1 MLSVWVL
8 VRRWCQTCT
17 CIFQFQDRTVDWNIE
32 VKQLGAGNP
41 RTLIKLFQKLSDSIF
56 WILSLSCLWY
66 NDLDMSVPRKIRIN
80 VDAAPR
86 SDGSSIVYSL
96 KDVAMAWHV
105 AQLYLCR
112 TCPESPVSRLP
123 HAKYYRIKTS
133 SFWFGLEP
141 PTRRSRSKSAHKTI
155 PYNNRSV
162 RNFVQIGRD
171 LAARGL
177 NTCFGVKQC
186 TRQ

>member
-41 RTLIKLFQKLSDSIF
+41 RTLIKLFQKFSDSIF

-86 SDGSSIVYSL
+86 SDGSSIVYGL
-96 KDVAMAWHV
+96 KVLRETSRWHGTLHNCISVERVRNPPSHVCRMPSITELKHRLSGLAW
-105 AQLYLCR
+105 
-112 TCPESPVSRLP
+112 SRP
-123 HAKYYRIKTS
+123 RADR
-133 SFWFGLEP
+133 GLSR
-141 PTRRSRSKSAHKTI
+141 PTRLFRTTIGLCGILSRSVEIWQHE
-155 PYNNRSV
+155 
-162 RNFVQIGRD
+162 G
-171 LAARGL
+171 
-177 NTCFGVKQC
+177 
-186 TRQ
+186 